1 MSGRQAGHAG
11 PIRGH
16 VDERDGAVG
25 IEERGGIRPRSRNLR
40 ETVKPKL
47 GLVCGVLSFV
57 PRADKSR
64 GVGNARS
71 LVGHSFS
78 FFFLPLLFFSF
89 SLVTP
94 WSARNGMEIEYPLL
108 PFKLETFAKVSKLLR
123 KSETTENIFETSSD
137 SDSKP
142 KIGETEK
149 TERALNVHKMIAL
162 L

>member
-1 MSGRQAGHAG
+1 
-11 PIRGH
+11 
-16 VDERDGAVG
+16 
-25 IEERGGIRPRSRNLR
+25 
-40 ETVKPKL
+40 
-47 GLVCGVLSFV
+47 
-57 PRADKSR
+57 
-64 GVGNARS
+64 
-71 LVGHSFS
+71 
-78 FFFLPLLFFSF
+78 
-89 SLVTP
+89 
-94 WSARNGMEIEYPLL
+94 MEIEYPLL